1 MIDKGVCDSGYI
13 CNPSNFECECDKL
26 CDVGEYL
33 DNKNCKCRKQL
44 TDKLVEECTE
54 TVKEVKI
61 ASKMSIKINAVLVQ
75 CTLCYFHYFSQ
86 LTLVL
91 LLILFT
97 TNTWIVMKKMFL
109 NMIMSIKQT
118 NINYV

>member
-1 MIDKGVCDSGYI
+1 MEK
-13 CNPSNFECECDKL
+13 
-26 CDVGEYL
+26 
-33 DNKNCKCRKQL
+33 
-44 TDKLVEECTE
+44 CTE

-61 ASKMSIKINAVLVQ
+61 ASKMNVKINAVLAQ
-75 CTLCYFHYFSQ
+75 CTLCYFQYFSQ

-91 LLILFT
+91 RLILFT
-97 TNTWIVMKKMFL
+97 TNTWIVIKKMFL